1 MKKRINST
9 RQMNFKDATEKWK
22 HFINRFIKENEVV
35 ISTNATG
42 YYIDFIRQSSF
53 IFKSKIKE
61 VSDTKLNEI
70 TDRWTKK
77 PGKEKIPS
85 KWLKNIPK
93 LEEKIPRIKINK
105 KKILSAFELLKS
117 NKTPGLTGLTKEF
130 YCCFKDETYYY

>member
-77 PGKEKIPS
+77 P
-85 KWLKNIPK
+85 
-93 LEEKIPRIKINK
+93 
-105 KKILSAFELLKS
+105 
-117 NKTPGLTGLTKEF
+117 
-130 YCCFKDETYYY
+130 